1 MRWIS
6 IDGSLFLSLCCQVP
20 GLERD
25 SSLADLERSFHQ
37 QQEAGDIPEA
47 VHVGVPETIE
57 EAEAENFSGAED
69 ADDSHHSHVSHV
81 SNVSGNDGGSAQL
94 AIQAMPHLRR
104 RSIAVEIPS
113 LRVVPDPVKR

>member
-1 MRWIS
+1 M
-6 IDGSLFLSLCCQVP
+6 SLCFQVP

-57 EAEAENFSGAED
+57 EADAEKFSAAED
-69 ADDSHHSHVSHV
+69 IDGSHHSHVSNV
-81 SNVSGNDGGSAQL
+81 SNVSSDDLGSPHQ